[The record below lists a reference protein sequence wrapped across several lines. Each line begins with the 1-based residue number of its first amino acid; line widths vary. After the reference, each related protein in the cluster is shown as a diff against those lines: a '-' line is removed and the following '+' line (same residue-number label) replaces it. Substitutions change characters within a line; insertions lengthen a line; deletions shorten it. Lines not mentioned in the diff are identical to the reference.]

1 MTRAK
6 IPGFMS
12 APIYVQFLL
21 LILLSA
27 CLINCHSSNEQAG
40 TDMANIKSYRD
51 IPGITIEEIEAIE
64 NLKLSGRSFSYGSLL
79 STEAFILEDGSGAGF
94 TYAICTL
101 LSDLFGIDF
110 VVEILD
116 SDQLTERFYS
126 GNIDF
131 TGDFTSARQRDD
143 NFFIASIPIVQRRLS
158 IYTDEKKIKVNS
170 ENDLN
175 GLRIGYLDNTFNIED
190 IFNAYPA
197 LKFDAVIIRDIA
209 DVPDLIYNGEI
220 DAFITESVNRI
231 SFLEYPDIAY
241 EEILPLV
248 YIPMSLTGS
257 SAHLLPIISV
267 LNKYINTIGILTLH
281 ELNMAG
287 NNEYSGFMFRSLLSP
302 REREYLAYLN
312 STGREIPIS
321 MIPGMYPVSF
331 FNTVENEFQ
340 GIAPDV
346 LAEISL
352 LSGMEFRIVNNEN
365 TVWTEI
371 LDMLRTGETAMVSE
385 LLLTDS
391 RANQFLW
398 TDIPYFSSP
407 YAFISKTDFPYIE
420 LYQIAQTRVGLIR
433 GSGIEEM
440 YHIWFPG
447 STNIMLYG
455 IYDDAL
461 DALERDEIDLILA
474 SEYLILYQINYREKS
489 KYKINFMFSA
499 LSNSSFGFNINEIDL
514 HSIINHALS
523 FVDTERISKDWTSR
537 VYDYSRRIAE
547 ERSFYSSLSSAILL
561 LILIPLTFLLIQN
574 NKKSRTIIKRSE
586 QLREAEEQTKLM
598 LDTTPLCCQ
607 LWNSKL
613 ETIDC
618 NEAAVRLYGFK
629 DKKEYVERFHECSPE
644 FQPDG
649 QRSDEKADYLVKKA
663 FEEGHCVTEWMH
675 IIPNDGTLMP
685 AEVTLVRVNYR
696 DEYVV
701 AGYTRDLRE
710 HKSMMASIDRRNTY
724 LNTINQVSNILLETD
739 PEDFEKSIY
748 QSMSLI
754 AEAIDVDGVFIWKN
768 HTNDSDLYCKEI
780 YKWTIN
786 GKNEQK
792 EQQTGK
798 IAYNEGLTD
807 WIKILSG
814 GSSINSLLCDRP
826 KEEQRL
832 IFPNEVISILIVPL
846 FLENQWWG
854 FSGIYDCRK
863 ERIFRANEELILR
876 SAGKLFTNAL
886 LRQEMSLN
894 LRHALVSANAANNAK
909 SDFLAKMSHEIRTP
923 MNAIVGMTELALRAD
938 EYMNAR
944 EHILTVKQAGANLLS
959 IINDILD
966 FSKIETGK
974 MEIVP
979 DEYRLSSLTN
989 DVISII
995 RIRTSDSRLR
1005 FVANIDSKIPDQLIG
1020 DEMRLRQIILN
1031 LLGNSVKYTEKG
1043 FISLSIYGEDYN
1055 DDEITIVIK
1064 VEDSGVGIKDE
1075 NIGSLF
1081 KEYTQ
1086 FNTGRNRSIEGTGL
1100 GLAIT
1105 YSLIKAMDGDIQV
1118 KSEFGTGSIFTVKI
1132 RQKIKNHTI
1141 MAEVDEPGNKSV
1153 IIYERR
1159 QVYAAS
1165 MMYSIKNLGLN
1176 CTLVSSDRELEN
1188 ELSKNKFDY
1197 IFISYF
1203 LYNRNHK
1210 QILPHSKTM
1219 RITVLT
1225 EFGEAVP
1232 DKNLNVLAMPIH
1244 VISIANLINGS
1255 SSNFTYNET
1264 KELYVRFSAP
1274 DARILVVDD
1283 ISTNL
1288 KVAEGLLIP
1297 YGMKVDVCGSGLEA
1311 IDILKSNQ
1319 YDLVFMDHKM
1329 PGMDGIETAK
1339 FIRMMGEENTYLRE
1353 IPIIALT
1360 ANAVAGTREM
1370 FLESGFN
1377 DFMSKPIDT
1386 AKMNMI
1392 LEKWLP
1398 EEKQQGASYEII
1410 NIPGPYKIDGNINI
1424 EGVDTGT
1431 GIFLSGGKPELYIET
1446 LAAYYRDGL
1455 EKIRKIKSCIETEEL
1470 ELYTI
1475 HVHAL
1480 KSASANIGAF
1490 SISEEA
1496 KALENAG
1503 DDKDLL
1509 YIEKHNDIFLLN
1521 LKLLLDNISLVLAAY
1536 RKSLEESSDMENAD
1550 SIKPDLVKLKDA
1562 IISLD
1567 AGTINRIIES
1577 LKDFTLPDELN
1588 QIITEISD
1596 CILFAEFDKAVV
1608 LIDSLLEQEQ
1618 NV

>member
-1 MTRAK
+1 MILIKKRPKTKTLPLIISLILVLGFVNCNSGNLQTGPDMALIKDYRN
-6 IPGFMS
+6 IPGVT
-12 APIYVQFLL
+12 AQ
-21 LILLSA
+21 
-27 CLINCHSSNEQAG
+27 
-40 TDMANIKSYRD
+40 
-51 IPGITIEEIEAIE
+51 EIEAIE
-64 NLKLSGRSFSYGSLL
+64 NLKLSGRIFSYGSLL
-79 STEAFILEDGSGAGF
+79 STEAFHLEDGSGAGF
-94 TYAICTL
+94 TNAFTTL
-101 LSDLFGIDF
+101 LSELFGMEF
-110 VVEILD
+110 NVEILD
-116 SDQLTERFYS
+116 SDELTEMFNN

-131 TGDFTSARQRDD
+131 TGDFTSAQRREDSI
-143 NFFIASIPIVQRRLS
+143 FITSAPIVQRRLS
-158 IYTDEKKIKVNS
+158 IYTDENLVINS

-175 GLRIGYLDNTFNIED
+175 GLTIGYLGNTFSIED
-190 IFNAYPA
+190 ILKAYPS
-197 LKFDAVIIRDIA
+197 LNFEPVIVRDIN
-209 DVPDLIYNGEI
+209 DVPELLFNDHI
-220 DAFITESVNRI
+220 DAFITEAVNRI
-231 SFLEYPDIAY
+231 SFMDFPGIVY
-241 EEILPLV
+241 EDVLPLV
-248 YIPMSLTGS
+248 FIPMALTGS
-257 SAHLLPIISV
+257 NLDLLPLFSV
-267 LNKYINTIGILTLH
+267 INKFIDAGGTFVLH

-287 NNEYSGFMFRSLLSP
+287 NNEYTGFKFRNLLSP
-302 REREYLAYLN
+302 QENEYLANLR
-312 STGREIPIS
+312 SSGREIPIAL
-321 MIPGMYPVSF
+321 IPGMYPVSF
-331 FNTVENEFQ
+331 FNSMENEFQ

-346 LAEISL
+346 LKEVSR
-352 LSGMEFRIVNNEN
+352 LSGLEFRIVNNEN
-365 TVWTEI
+365 TLWTEI
-371 LDMLRTGETAMVSE
+371 LDMLKSGEASLVSE
-385 LLLTDS
+385 LLLTES
-391 RANQFLW
+391 RADQFLW
-398 TDIPYFSSP
+398 TDLPYFSSP
-407 YAFISKTDFPYIE
+407 YVFVSKTDFPYIE

-433 GSGIEEM
+433 GSAIEEM
-440 YHIWFPG
+440 FHIWFPG
-447 STNIMLYG
+447 STNIRLFG

-461 DALERDEIDLILA
+461 DALEKDEIDLILA
-474 SEYLILYQINYREKS
+474 SEYLILYQLNYREKYG
-489 KYKINFMFSA
+489 YKINYMFST
-499 LSNSSFGFNINEIDL
+499 LSNSSFGFNINETEL
-514 HSIINHALS
+514 RSIISLALS
-523 FVDTERISKDWTSR
+523 FIDTERISRDWTSR
-537 VYDYSRRIAE
+537 VYDYSRRIAV
-547 ERSFYSSLSSAILL
+547 ERSFYFSLSSAVLL

-574 NKKSRTIIKRSE
+574 IKKSKTIFKRSE

-607 LWNSKL
+607 LWNNKL

-629 DKKEYVERFHECSPE
+629 TKEEYVARFHECSPE
-644 FQPDG
+644 YQPDG
-649 QRSDEKADYLVKKA
+649 ERSDVKALSLVKQA
-663 FEEGHCVTEWMH
+663 FEEGHCVVEWMH
-675 IIPNDGTLMP
+675 CIPNDGTLMP

-710 HKSMMASIDRRNTY
+710 HKSMMASIDRRNIY

-739 PEDFEKSIY
+739 PESFEKSIY

-754 AEAIDVDGVFIWKN
+754 AEAIDVDSVFIWKN
-768 HTNDSDLYCKEI
+768 FTDSTDLYCREI
-780 YKWTIN
+780 YKWTLN
-786 GKNEQK
+786 EKAGQKNQK
-792 EQQTGK
+792 ALD
-798 IAYNEGLTD
+798 IAYRDGLTD

-826 KEEQRL
+826 EEEQTT
-832 IFPNEVISILIVPL
+832 IFPNQVISILIVPL

-854 FSGIYDCRK
+854 FSGIYDCRE

-894 LRHALVSANAANNAK
+894 LRHALDSANAANNAK

-923 MNAIVGMTELALRAD
+923 MNAIIGMTELALRAD

-979 DEYRLSSLTN
+979 DEYSLSSLTN

-995 RIRTSDSRLR
+995 RIRTSDNRLR
-1005 FVANIDSKIPDQLIG
+1005 FVANIDSKIPDLLMG

-1043 FISLSIYGEDYN
+1043 FIALSIYGEDYS
-1055 DDEITIVIK
+1055 DDEITLIFK
-1064 VEDSGVGIKDE
+1064 VEDSGIGIKDE

-1086 FNTGRNRSIEGTGL
+1086 FNTGRNRGIEGTGL

-1105 YSLIKAMDGDIQV
+1105 YSLIKAMDGEIDV
-1118 KSEFGTGSIFTVKI
+1118 KSEYGTGSIFTVRVK
-1132 RQKIKNHTI
+1132 QKIINKKI
-1141 MAEVDEPGNKSV
+1141 MAEVENPEEKSV
-1153 IIYERR
+1153 IIFERR
-1159 QVYAAS
+1159 QIYSDS
-1165 MMYSIKNLGLN
+1165 MMYSLKNLGLN
-1176 CTLVSSDRELEN
+1176 CTLVSDDDELKEK
-1188 ELSKNKFDY
+1188 LSKNKFDF
-1197 IFISYF
+1197 IFISFF
-1203 LYNRNHK
+1203 LFNRNRK
-1210 QILPHSKTM
+1210 EILSYSQTM
-1219 RITVLT
+1219 KITVLT
-1225 EFGEAVP
+1225 EFGEVVP
-1232 DKNLNVLAMPIH
+1232 DKSMNVLAMPIH

-1255 SSNFTYNET
+1255 SSNFSYNET

-1274 DARILVVDD
+1274 DARILIVDD

-1297 YGMKVDVCGSGLEA
+1297 YEMTVDVCSSGLEA
-1311 IDILKSNQ
+1311 IDMLKATH

-1329 PGMDGIETAK
+1329 PGMDGIETTK
-1339 FIRMMGEENTYLRE
+1339 FIRMMGEENPYFGE
-1353 IPIIALT
+1353 VPVIALT

-1398 EEKQQGASYEII
+1398 GEKQQGTSYEVIS
-1410 NIPGPYKIDGNINI
+1410 IPTPYEIDSTIHI

-1455 EKIRKIKSCIETEEL
+1455 EKIRKIKSCLETEEID
-1470 ELYTI
+1470 LYTI

-1490 SISEEA
+1490 NISEEA

-1503 DDKDLL
+1503 EEKDLL
-1509 YIEKHNDIFLLN
+1509 YIEKHNDIFLLD

-1536 RKSLEESSDMENAD
+1536 RKSLEEGSNMESAA
-1550 SIKPDLVKLKDA
+1550 SIKPDLEKLKDG

-1577 LKDFTLPDELN
+1577 LKDYTLPDELSN
-1588 QIITEISD
+1588 KITEISD
-1596 CILFAEFDKAVV
+1596 CILFAEFDKAII
-1608 LIDSLLEQEQ
+1608 LIDSILEIPC
-1618 NV
+1618 